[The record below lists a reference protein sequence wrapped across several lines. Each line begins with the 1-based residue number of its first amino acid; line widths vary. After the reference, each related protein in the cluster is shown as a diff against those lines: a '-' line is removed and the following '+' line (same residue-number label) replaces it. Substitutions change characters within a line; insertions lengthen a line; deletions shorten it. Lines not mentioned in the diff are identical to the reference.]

1 MSELAL
7 LYMKRN
13 NVTDR
18 ERLKVGYIYKNCE
31 QVCNSQLPMN
41 ADRSVASRYSSSR
54 PLTEEEIQS
63 FFAVREGMIEKAVEQ
78 CRPVLLQNIDGEMKG
93 VWLLAQ
99 IDHWDSEKERLIFLT
114 EHSIISLKYDFISL
128 RLLDYCR
135 ISLKQLDG
143 VITGKI
149 EYPENSF
156 MPKIHKAVHYLRDR
170 FSYHFRSSPQAESQA
185 DTDMFSK
192 RNQNGVCCF
201 WNSREQLPFLKKWNP
216 WSRDIPW
223 ITLTSHPLVQQDGH
237 RKTNYDIDNF
247 SKTLVELLES
257 KKMCE
262 IKYQPVI
269 IENYLGLVSAF
280 HNANHF
286 GYFKSHGKVSF

>member
-1 MSELAL
+1 MSVNATAGQQRSMAETEAMFTGVKLTDDGANETTINL
-7 LYMKRN
+7 RN
-13 NVTDR
+13 EDEGSEQQRVNNTPQSD
-18 ERLKVGYIYKNCE
+18 

-156 MPKIHKAVHYLRDR
+156 MPK
-170 FSYHFRSSPQAESQA
+170 
-185 DTDMFSK
+185 